1 MQEFNIKYYVR
12 QYERWNRLGN
22 LKLREFD
29 EERLR
34 TMFLNCV
41 MANCYSLY
49 RGKLYR
55 CPRAAHGQQLGAFHN
70 LKWEQIDLLDEENSD
85 ESIFIEIQKMMKE
98 KKPLTACRYCNG
110 SNWHESG
117 VPAAVQVDHVCFLD
131 EE

>member
-1 MQEFNIKYYVR
+1 M
-12 QYERWNRLGN
+12 
-22 LKLREFD
+22 
-29 EERLR
+29 
-34 TMFLNCV
+34 
-41 MANCYSLY
+41 
-49 RGKLYR
+49 
-55 CPRAAHGQQLGAFHN
+55 
-70 LKWEQIDLLDEENSD
+70 KWEQIDLLDEENSD